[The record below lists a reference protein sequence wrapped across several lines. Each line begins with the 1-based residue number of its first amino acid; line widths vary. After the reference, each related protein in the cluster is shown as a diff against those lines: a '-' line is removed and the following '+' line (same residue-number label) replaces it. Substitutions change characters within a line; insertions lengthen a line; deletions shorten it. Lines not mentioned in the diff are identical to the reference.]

1 MDWIEQL
8 FGFSPDGGDGSA
20 ELLIVLAC
28 CVALAAVIVWRVPA
42 LRDRA
47 QRLFQRRAADS

>member
-20 ELLIVLAC
+20 EVLIVLAC
-28 CVALAAVIVWRVPA
+28 CIALAGVIAWRVPA
-42 LRDRA
+42 LRDGAR
-47 QRLFQRRAADS
+47 RLFRRRAAGL